1 MSSPMFIEAR
11 RAKRSEVVCFSV
23 VVSRSDVSY
32 VLERVA
38 AMGSFDA
45 DELERSAAAAA
56 GGGGG
61 GDMASSS
68 DGREAAAPAPSA
80 VSWCSP
86 AEADEGPTVS
96 AAILA
101 NRER

>member
-1 MSSPMFIEAR
+1 
-11 RAKRSEVVCFSV
+11 
-23 VVSRSDVSY
+23 
-32 VLERVA
+32 
-38 AMGSFDA
+38 MGSFDA